1 MGEVRLISSIT
12 LSRLLLQITPEKRC
26 FLIRSDLNII
36 WTLYILLSS
45 TAISSSVSPLKTRSL
60 FRHIFAYDELSSLCI
75 ISLPELRSN
84 VAFSSGE
91 RITLSLS
98 EETRTE
104 PEKKCCDDLRVFPVG
119 FYIKSSS

>member
-12 LSRLLLQITPEKRC
+12 LSRLLLQITPEKQYC
-26 FLIRSDLNII
+26 LIRSDLNAIC
-36 WTLYILLSS
+36 TLYILLSS
-45 TAISSSVSPLKTRSL
+45 TAISSSVSPLNTRSL
-60 FRHIFAYDELSSLCI
+60 FRHILAYDELSGLCI
-75 ISLPELRSN
+75 ASLPDLRSN

-104 PEKKCCDDLRVFPVG
+104 PEKSVAM
-119 FYIKSSS
+119 I